1 MHAMYDVIIAGGGPA
16 GLTAG
21 IYAARS
27 NLKTLL
33 IRSAYKT
40 SLITTTDII
49 ENYPGFPEGI
59 GGFEIV
65 ERFTAQALRFGL
77 EIIDDD
83 ISAVSKTVVNNQDA
97 WEVTT
102 SAAVYSSLALIV
114 STGTEYARLNVPG
127 EEEFMGRGVSFCAT
141 CDGPFYR
148 NGRLA
153 VVGGGDTAI
162 QESLYLTNF
171 ASSVTVIHRRDRLR
185 ATAVLQDRARANP
198 KISFEWNAVVQEI
211 TGDSAVNAIRLAD
224 VRDPSMTKVLSVD
237 GVFIFTGNIPNTGIF
252 RGIMDMDA
260 QGYIKVDAHMR
271 TSARGI
277 FAGGDCT
284 DKILRQVVT
293 ACGDG
298 ATAAFA
304 AYEYVSTL
312 KGTSYDGVKTS

>member
-40 SLITTTDII
+40 SLITTTDLI

-59 GGFEIV
+59 GGPEIV

-102 SAAVYSSLALIV
+102 SGAVYSSLALIV

-148 NGRLA
+148 DGRLA

-198 KISFEWNAVVQEI
+198 KISFEWNAVVLEI

-252 RGIMDMDA
+252 KGIMDMDA